1 MDFSIAESCS
11 NTLFLLTI
19 LTKETGIT
27 LHEPHIVHRVLERVR
42 LREVEPADIV
52 SPDQLGALMKRYP
65 DLAGDREAI
74 GRSDSEGRCQ
84 SWRGDPG
91 WWKRFIV
98 DHNQSI

>member
-1 MDFSIAESCS
+1 M
-11 NTLFLLTI
+11 
-19 LTKETGIT
+19 KEAGIT
-27 LHEPHIVHRVLERVR
+27 LHKPHIVYQLLEKTG
-42 LREVEPADIV
+42 LREIEPADIV
-52 SPDQLGALMKRYP
+52 PPNQLGALMSCYP

-98 DHNQSI
+98 EHNATINWK